1 MPWSRFQI
9 RRSHPEYFKDGDI
22 TLVCMASTDGMCPFK
37 DKKAISLWP
46 FVLTVLNLPLSMRYH
61 CKNAIFLSVGTGPD
75 NRQPTNFA
83 THHSLVVDDLIEAAQ
98 GWDIEVDG
106 VTRRVRVI
114 VPVFSCDGR
123 GQTALSHTR
132 GNSPANDL
140 KSEIGTRRGT
150 PGERDRAMHVL
161 SFPGV
166 HGYN

>member
-1 MPWSRFQI
+1 MLLPAAHLAHPNQYPQHTPSPRLQI
-9 RRSHPEYFKDGDI
+9 RLAHPEYFKDGDI

-61 CKNAIFLSVGTGPD
+61 CKNALFVSVGSGSD
-75 NRQPTNFA
+75 NRQPANFA
-83 THHSLVVDDLIEAAQ
+83 THHYLVVDDLIEAAQ

-123 GQTALSHTR
+123 GQTARTCNTPR
-132 GNSPANDL
+132 G
-140 KSEIGTRRGT
+140 E
-150 PGERDRAMHVL
+150 
-161 SFPGV
+161 
-166 HGYN
+166 GYGPIS

>member
-1 MPWSRFQI
+1 
-9 RRSHPEYFKDGDI
+9 
-22 TLVCMASTDGMCPFK
+22 MASTDGMCPFK

-61 CKNAIFLSVGTGPD
+61 CKNTIFLSVGTGPD

-106 VTRRVRVI
+106 DAPRSGHRAR
-114 VPVFSCDGR
+114 FSCDGR

-132 GNSPANDL
+132 GNSTAN
-140 KSEIGTRRGT
+140 
-150 PGERDRAMHVL
+150 
-161 SFPGV
+161 
-166 HGYN
+166 N